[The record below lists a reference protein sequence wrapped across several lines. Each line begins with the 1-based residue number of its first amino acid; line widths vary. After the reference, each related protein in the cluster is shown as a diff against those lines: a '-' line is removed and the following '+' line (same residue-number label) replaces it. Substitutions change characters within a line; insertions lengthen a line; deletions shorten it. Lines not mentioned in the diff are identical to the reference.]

1 MAAPDNTSRS
11 SRRSTPD
18 ERRRTGARNR
28 SSSQQFPNRRKGSG
42 RQDRQDF
49 RGGAPKSTAP
59 REKHYE
65 IPNNFKM
72 FQRLEPRPQSFE
84 VLASWRQEETASG
97 LSYRTAREQ
106 FIYQCRDLGANG
118 AVNVRFEEVI
128 DQRIVTYVTGTP
140 VIFGIVSSRGE
151 YTADS
156 LLDYYLPNRLKT
168 AEDVDAYRQK
178 MLAKEVERLEEEK
191 SKISRTTQW
200 VIVYFLILT
209 LLLIMAKSS

>member
-1 MAAPDNTSRS
+1 MPH
-11 SRRSTPD
+11 
-18 ERRRTGARNR
+18 
-28 SSSQQFPNRRKGSG
+28 
-42 RQDRQDF
+42 
-49 RGGAPKSTAP
+49 APKWG
-59 REKHYE
+59 
-65 IPNNFKM
+65 IPH
-72 FQRLEPRPQSFE
+72 LI
-84 VLASWRQEETASG
+84 TD
-97 LSYRTAREQ
+97 TQ